1 VLAVD
6 FFTVDCVL
14 PQRLYVLFVLE
25 VATRRVHA
33 PGVTPHP
40 VGDWVTQQARNLL
53 MELEDR
59 VAQFRCLIRDPD
71 AKFTAAAEVAMG
83 DQVDARP
90 RVQKLGG
97 EY

>member
-1 VLAVD
+1 
-6 FFTVDCVL
+6 
-14 PQRLYVLFVLE
+14 
-25 VATRRVHA
+25 
-33 PGVTPHP
+33 
-40 VGDWVTQQARNLL
+40 